1 MPYMLSTQFM
11 NDSFPFLEIIDDFI
25 EGTVTH
31 HEFEN
36 QQCVESF

>member
-1 MPYMLSTQFM
+1 MTHL
-11 NDSFPFLEIIDDFI
+11 PFLEIIDDFI
-25 EGTVTH
+25 EGTVTR